1 MLLRLIDPNGKVYD
15 YGESPKPE
23 EIEVTVG
30 ENQKGIWRLTYVT
43 GFFKPEGIYPI
54 FGIIPSR
61 MLYPE

>member
-1 MLLRLIDPNGKVYD
+1 MPEAGFVFRFQKSMLLRLIDPNGKVYD

-43 GFFKPEGIYPI
+43 GF
-54 FGIIPSR
+54 
-61 MLYPE
+61 